1 MLEISWDG
9 RCVHTGDGA
18 SIESQSQAEADL
30 NKLIL
35 TILRTEKTK
44 NVYVWPSKGI
54 WISLDGVSKTRIDEY
69 VALDRNTSGT
79 WVTLKL
85 CYPMMTG
92 R

>member
-1 MLEISWDG
+1 MKWSKKFLRRAMLEISWDG

-44 NVYVWPSKGI
+44 NVYVCKKGNM
-54 WISLDGVSKTRIDEY
+54 DQ
-69 VALDRNTSGT
+69 SG
-79 WVTLKL
+79 WGK
-85 CYPMMTG
+85 
-92 R
+92 